1 MLYGELTER
10 MMANYNLFLFAL
22 FGRYQQIR
30 APGIEVTPRALT
42 DLQVDAYALAK
53 TFVVI
58 AETEFDNYLYSLVED
73 RSSELVALLTHRK
86 SEALILVRGMV
97 AENVKQVVSLG
108 KTGVRDFASLLK
120 GGARGAMGLLVQ
132 RKMAGLE
139 FKVTDTSGRKWG
151 ARTLMRVV
159 IRDFAYQSWID
170 FSLQSVRDAGVDLVE
185 VQYSDESKNF
195 VMSMSGASGHPSLA
209 DIRDTIFHPNSN
221 AAVESYVSS

>member
-209 DIRDTIFHPNSN
+209 DIRSTIFHPNSN
-221 AAVESYVSS
+221 AAVEPYVSS